1 MRAILIVQEGTAQEI
16 ADLAQA
22 LQGQQPSFSS
32 DEVTEH
38 IRKSLMESMELKKD
52 YQLQPLLSYAR
63 THAAQ

>member
-52 YQLQPLLSYAR
+52 YQL
-63 THAAQ
+63 